1 MKEIFDDPHLG
12 VAAIDLS
19 PHIAHPDLPLL
30 ALPALNHHRIPGRV
44 PGSQTWSALKCQVSV
59 QDVLW
64 SSSLVG
70 LTRLQCRPT
79 ALLHYTPFILGVQR
93 RKLQFNSLP
102 NPGKKR
108 HKFLHKQAER
118 VSRPGSREAELSCG
132 KCVGKIRQD
141 RYTLFE
147 ETREKILGW
156 FHQSCFMLGAVNI
169 EYNVGVAAYLAPV
182 GGTER
187 VPV

>member
-1 MKEIFDDPHLG
+1 MISVLISRTPT
-12 VAAIDLS
+12 S
-19 PHIAHPDLPLL
+19 PCSLCPPSTIIAS
-30 ALPALNHHRIPGRV
+30 PAECPAVRPG
-44 PGSQTWSALKCQVSV
+44 SALKCQVSV

>member
-1 MKEIFDDPHLG
+1 MIPTSVLPPLIS
-12 VAAIDLS
+12 VLISRTPTS
-19 PHIAHPDLPLL
+19 PCSLCPPSTIIAS
-30 ALPALNHHRIPGRV
+30 PAECPAVRPG
-44 PGSQTWSALKCQVSV
+44 SALKCQVSV

-118 VSRPGSREAELSCG
+118 VSRPAAE
-132 KCVGKIRQD
+132 RQN
-141 RYTLFE
+141 
-147 ETREKILGW
+147 
-156 FHQSCFMLGAVNI
+156 SVAVNVLERFVRI
-169 EYNVGVAAYLAPV
+169 GTLCLKRQEKRFLVGFIKAASC
-182 GGTER
+182 
-187 VPV
+187 